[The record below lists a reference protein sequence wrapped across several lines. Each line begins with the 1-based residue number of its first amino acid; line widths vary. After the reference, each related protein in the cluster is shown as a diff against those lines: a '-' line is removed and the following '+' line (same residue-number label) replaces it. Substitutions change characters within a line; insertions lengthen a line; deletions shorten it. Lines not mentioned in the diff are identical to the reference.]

1 MDPDFWRAR
10 WRAQEIG
17 FHQAEASWA
26 LVAHGARLGLGVL
39 PEPAQP
45 SLDAPTAVEGP
56 SLRVLVPLAGK
67 SLDMLY
73 LARGGAQVTG
83 VELVESAVEAFYA
96 ERGWS
101 PERVA
106 ASAQVPLARY
116 HAHQVTLYAG
126 DFFAFHAEPFPAI
139 YDRAAM
145 IALPPALRSRYVQ
158 HLRGLLARGG
168 RLLLVTLDYP
178 QALRSGPPFAVP
190 ASEVEQAFAGLE
202 IERLETR
209 DSLASSPRFR
219 ELGLERLDETAWLV
233 RAPS

>member
-26 LVAHGARLGLGVL
+26 LVAL
-39 PEPAQP
+39 PDPPQP
-45 SLDAPTAVEGP
+45 SLSAPAAVDAPP
-56 SLRVLVPLAGK
+56 LRVLVPLAGK

-73 LARGGAQVTG
+73 LARAGAHVTG

-106 ASAQVPLARY
+106 ASPQAPLARY
-116 HAHQVTLYAG
+116 HAHHVTLYAG

-145 IALPPALRSRYVQ
+145 IALPPVLRARYVQ
-158 HLRGLLARGG
+158 HLRGLLAGGG
-168 RLLLVTLDYP
+168 RLLLVTIDYP

>member
-26 LVAHGARLGLGVL
+26 LVAHGARLGLGV
-39 PEPAQP
+39 PPVTA
-45 SLDAPTAVEGP
+45 APWLSGP
-56 SLRVLVPLAGK
+56 STADPLRVLVPLAGK

-73 LARGGAQVTG
+73 LARAGAHVTG

-106 ASAQVPLARY
+106 ASSQAPLARY
-116 HAHQVTLYAG
+116 DAHHVTMYAG

-145 IALPPALRSRYVQ
+145 IALPPALRVRYVQ
-158 HLRGLLARGG
+158 HLRGLLAGGG

-190 ASEVEQAFAGLE
+190 ATEVEQAFAGLE